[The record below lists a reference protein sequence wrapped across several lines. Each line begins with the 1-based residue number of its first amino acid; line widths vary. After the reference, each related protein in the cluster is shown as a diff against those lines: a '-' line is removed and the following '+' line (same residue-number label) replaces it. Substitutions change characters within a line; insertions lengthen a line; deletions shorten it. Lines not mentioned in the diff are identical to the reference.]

1 MRPLSYR
8 DAEKMRPQALLN
20 FILTSSEK
28 DKRRALH
35 ATTNVQLK

>member
-8 DAEKMRPQALLN
+8 DAEKMHAQAPLN
-20 FILTSSEK
+20 FTLTSSEK